1 MAGLTANYHGTADVS
16 QATGKV
22 IIELKDF
29 FFEPT
34 VLHGAPGQQ
43 VTFTLQNTSE
53 NPHTF
58 TTADMSA
65 DIEVQPGMIAEGR
78 VTLPRSGNLSFF
90 CRFHK
95 EQGMAGGF
103 NVSGPVGAPDPKAS
117 PTPTR
122 PAESSEEPPHD
133 EHRPGAGPSAGAP
146 APGTPEPG
154 VRSPR

>member
-103 NVSGPVGAPDPKAS
+103 NVSGPTEDPDKQTSGS
-117 PTPTR
+117 P
-122 PAESSEEPPHD
+122 AHS
-133 EHRPGAGPSAGAP
+133 
-146 APGTPEPG
+146 
-154 VRSPR
+154 